1 PSTACKA
8 PPATPAAV
16 QPTTGSLTAT
26 LLPSRRRVVS
36 GQRVRI
42 GIRTTNAG
50 GTAAEAATSCVRLPA
65 QMVITSPGGAV
76 RSGRTACFRLGA
88 VAAGAKVTKVITVR
102 AVSLRRASVTVT
114 GTARATGLSR
124 VNAPSVTVTIN
135 PRAVR
140 ARVAG

>member
-1 PSTACKA
+1 MRPRAALILAA
-8 PPATPAAV
+8 P
-16 QPTTGSLTAT
+16 LT
-26 LLPSRRRVVS
+26 LLAGVVA
-36 GQRVRI
+36 V
-42 GIRTTNAG
+42 
-50 GTAAEAATSCVRLPA
+50 AAEWSLLA
-65 QMVITSPGGAV
+65 QMVITSVGGAV